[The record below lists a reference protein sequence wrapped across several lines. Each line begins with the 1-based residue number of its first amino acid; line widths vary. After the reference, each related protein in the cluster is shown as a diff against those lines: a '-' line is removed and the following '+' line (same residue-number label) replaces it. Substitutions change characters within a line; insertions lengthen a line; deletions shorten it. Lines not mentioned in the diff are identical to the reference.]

1 MKGLDVLQMATMEEK
16 IMPNFDALNDEQIK
30 VQIVT
35 LNSVEDVEV
44 TSTTTVKEL
53 KARLG
58 ITNAKLIDEDSNL
71 LRDNDTLEEGM
82 QIYVSTPKKNG

>member
-1 MKGLDVLQMATMEEK
+1 
-16 IMPNFDALNDEQIK
+16 MPNFDALNDEQIK

-53 KARLG
+53 KAKLG